1 MDEEKDFTT
10 ITGVV
15 ITKETFD
22 KYYKV
27 RRAKDHNM
35 TANFK
40 NGAKLTGLTE
50 QQYGMIYMNYIK
62 LCIEFY
68 GKADYR

>member
-10 ITGVV
+10 ITGTV

-22 KYYKV
+22 KYY
-27 RRAKDHNM
+27 RIRCAKDHNM

-40 NGAKLTGLTE
+40 KGAKLAGLDE
-50 QQYGMIYMNYIK
+50 QQYKMIYMNYTK
-62 LCIEFY
+62 LYKEFY
-68 GKADYR
+68 GEAE

>member
-10 ITGVV
+10 ITGIV

-22 KYYKV
+22 KYYIV

-40 NGAKLTGLTE
+40 KGAKLTGLTE
-50 QQYGMIYMNYIK
+50 QQYKMIYMNYTK
-62 LCIEFY
+62 LYKAFY
-68 GKADYR
+68 GEAE